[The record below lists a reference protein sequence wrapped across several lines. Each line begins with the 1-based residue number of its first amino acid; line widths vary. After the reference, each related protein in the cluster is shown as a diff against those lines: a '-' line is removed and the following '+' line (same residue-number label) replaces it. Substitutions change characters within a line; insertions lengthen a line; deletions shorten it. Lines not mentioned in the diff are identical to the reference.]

1 MNYLNHTENAKRRN
15 KKERKNKKDQEG
27 TCMRL
32 FIAVNFRPDIK
43 QRLLDDIAGLK
54 KESKGN
60 FTTPENLHMTLVFIG
75 ETEQTAEIKETMN
88 EAATAVT
95 SEKLCLEL
103 RTLGRFIRQGE
114 SLVWA
119 GGTSESLEEIQRL
132 LASALKKRGF
142 DVDQKKWTP
151 HVTLG
156 RRVRFFSL
164 KKDSDIDAYLKSFDV
179 NFSVDFDGIS
189 LMSSEHINGK
199 LVYREIYKVLVP

>member
-1 MNYLNHTENAKRRN
+1 
-15 KKERKNKKDQEG
+15 
-27 TCMRL
+27 MRL
-32 FIAVNFRPDIK
+32 FIAVNFRPEIK
-43 QRLLDDIAGLK
+43 QKFLDDIADLK

-75 ETEQTAEIKETMN
+75 ETERAAEIKETMN
-88 EAATAVT
+88 EAAAAVT
-95 SEKLCLEL
+95 NERLRLEL
-103 RTLGRFIRQGE
+103 ETLGRFIRQGE

-151 HVTLG
+151 RVTLG
-156 RRVRFFSL
+156 RRIRFFNL
-164 KKDSDIDAYLKSFDV
+164 KKDADIDTYLKSFDV
-179 NFSVDFDGIS
+179 HFSVDFDGIS
-189 LMSSEHINGK
+189 LMSSEYVNGR

>member
-1 MNYLNHTENAKRRN
+1 MNYLNRTEKCKKRTRRN
-15 KKERKNKKDQEG
+15 EKEQEG
-27 TCMRL
+27 TRMRL
-32 FIAVNFRPDIK
+32 FIAVNFRPEIK
-43 QRLLDDIAGLK
+43 QKFLGYITDLK

-60 FTTPENLHMTLVFIG
+60 FTTPENMHMTLAFIG
-75 ETEQTAEIKETMN
+75 ETERTAEIKDVMN
-88 EAATAVT
+88 EAAAAVK
-95 SEKLCLEL
+95 SERLRLEL

-119 GGTSESLEEIQRL
+119 GGTSESLEEMQRL
-132 LASALKKRGF
+132 LASALKIRDF

-164 KKDSDIDAYLKSFDV
+164 KKEADIDAYLKSFDV

-199 LVYREIYKVLVP
+199 LVYREICKVLVP